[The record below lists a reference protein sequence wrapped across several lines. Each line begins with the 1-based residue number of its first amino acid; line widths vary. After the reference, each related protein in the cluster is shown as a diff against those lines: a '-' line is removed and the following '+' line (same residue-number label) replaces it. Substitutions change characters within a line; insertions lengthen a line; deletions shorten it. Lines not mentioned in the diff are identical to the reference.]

1 MMITVKSDLTQIF
14 VTPSAQRFALH
25 LLLLKVNIYAILKQI
40 MLQAQRRRRQF
51 VSVVDFGKLTLNHLV
66 EFLYNT

>member
-51 VSVVDFGKLTLNHLV
+51 VSVVHFVKLTRV
-66 EFLYNT
+66 